1 MQTILKVCLIL
12 TGVCVVILCVGI
24 GIGIV
29 HGGKSNSN
37 DTIIEYE
44 AYDEDYAEYD
54 STIATGDVID
64 VIHREE
70 GTREM
75 DSLTIHSL

>member
-1 MQTILKVCLIL
+1 MQTIHKVGLIL
-12 TGVCVVILCVGI
+12 TGSCVLLICVGI
-24 GIGIV
+24 GIGIA
-29 HGGKSNSN
+29 HSGKSDLN

-44 AYDEDYAEYD
+44 AYDEDYVDYVKE
-54 STIATGDVID
+54 GRVID
-64 VIHREE
+64 VIPREE